1 MLGEST
7 RHPGVLEPPADESG
21 AEDSGASDG
30 SGVPGAASSGNPTAT
45 GRPRPPR
52 VFERRFSRVGLVVGG
67 LFFAASLTPS
77 LMPRSSAVQGAVSG
91 IALAL
96 GYGIGAGGSAL
107 WHYLQIRTLQGRA
120 RRVVLSVLVGAIVVA
135 VAVAQWRFVGWQN
148 DQRRLFGMEPISPT
162 AWPVLVVVTVL
173 VSMLLLVLS
182 RALRLLFRTVI
193 RWFRR
198 VLPVRLANV
207 LGAAVALLL
216 VWGLVSGVLV
226 RGFWAGANGLFAPQN
241 LVNKA
246 GIEQAPTS
254 TLRSGGPGSSVSWD
268 SLGREGRSFVV
279 LGPTQRELQDA
290 SRGTPVKEPIRVYAG
305 LQSADT
311 VQGRADI
318 VLRELRRT
326 GAFSRKVLVLTT
338 TTGSGFIQPG
348 GVDPVEYLWHG
359 DTAIAGIQYSYLP
372 SWLSLL
378 ADQENV
384 QQASQSVFET
394 VYQYWNTLP
403 PATRPRL
410 YLYGLSL
417 GSFGVQS
424 VLTNIELLNQPISG
438 ALMVGPPF
446 VNPLHQRLTAQR
458 DPASPVWRP
467 IYQNGRTVRFTAQD
481 PVLDTNPQGPWGPT
495 RVAYVQHG
503 SDPVVWFSPSLFVRR
518 PVWLQ
523 PGQRAPDVSPR
534 MEWYPQVTG
543 FQVLLDLAGAGGV
556 PWGYGHLYQP
566 SESLHGWES
575 VSQAPGWTPAQL
587 TALATHLDAT
597 NPEK

>member
-1 MLGEST
+1 MPVESQPLPDVVERPT
-7 RHPGVLEPPADESG
+7 GTEP
-21 AEDSGASDG
+21 
-30 SGVPGAASSGNPTAT
+30 
-45 GRPRPPR
+45 RRPPR
-52 VFERRFSRVGLVVGG
+52 VFERRLSRVGLVVGG

-77 LMPRSSAVQGAVSG
+77 LLPRSGVVQGAVSG

-107 WHYLQIRTLQGRA
+107 WHYLQIPTLRGRV
-120 RRVVLSVLVGAIVVA
+120 RRVVLAVLVGVIVLA
-135 VAVAQWRFVGWQN
+135 VVIAQWRFVGWQN
-148 DQRRLFGMEPISPT
+148 DQRRLFGMEPTSP
-162 AWPVLVVVTVL
+162 AQWPVLAVVTLL
-173 VSMLLLVLS
+173 VATLLLVIA

-207 LGAAVALLL
+207 LGIAVALLL
-216 VWGLVSGVLV
+216 VWGLVSGVLL
-226 RGFWAGANGLFAPQN
+226 RGFWAGANGLFAPQD
-241 LVNKA
+241 LINKP

-254 TLRSGGPGSSVSWD
+254 ALRTGGPGSAVSWD

-279 LGPTQRELQDA
+279 LGPTVGDLQKF
-290 SRGTPVKEPIRVYAG
+290 SPGTPAKEPIRVYAG
-305 LQSADT
+305 LGSADT
-311 VQGRADI
+311 VQGRADV
-318 VLRELRRT
+318 VLRELQRT
-326 GAFSRKVLVLTT
+326 DAFSRKVLVLTT

-359 DTAIAGIQYSYLP
+359 DTAVVGVQYSYLP

-384 QQASQSVFET
+384 QQASQVVFET
-394 VYQYWNTLP
+394 VYRYWSTLP
-403 PATRPRL
+403 ADTRPRL

-424 VLTNIELLNQPISG
+424 VLTNIELLNQPING

-446 VNPLHQRLTAQR
+446 VNTLHQQLTAKR
-458 DPASPVWRP
+458 DPGSPVWRP
-467 IYQNGRTVRFTAQD
+467 VYQAGQTVRFTAQQ
-481 PVLDTNPQGPWGPT
+481 PVLETNPVGPWGPT

-503 SDPVVWFSPSLFVRR
+503 SDPVVWFSPSLFVRK

-523 PGQRAPDVSPR
+523 PGERAPDVSPR

-543 FQVLLDLAGAGGV
+543 FQALLDLAGAGGV
-556 PWGYGHLYQP
+556 TWGYGHLYQP
-566 SESLHGWES
+566 SESLYGWS
-575 VSQAPGWTPAQL
+575 AVSQAPGWSPRQL
-587 TALATHLDAT
+587 AALAEHLDAT

>member
-1 MLGEST
+1 MQVESQPRPEVVDHAT
-7 RHPGVLEPPADESG
+7 S
-21 AEDSGASDG
+21 
-30 SGVPGAASSGNPTAT
+30 T

-77 LMPRSSAVQGAVSG
+77 LLPRSSAVQGAVSG
-91 IALAL
+91 VALAL
-96 GYGIGAGGSAL
+96 GYGVGAGGSSL
-107 WHYLQIRTLQGRA
+107 WHYLQVPTLRGRV
-120 RRVVLSVLVGAIVVA
+120 RRVVLAVLVGVIVLA
-135 VAVAQWRFVGWQN
+135 VALAQWRFVGWQN
-148 DQRRLFGMEPISPT
+148 DQRRLFGMDPISPVT
-162 AWPVLVVVTVL
+162 WPVLAVVALL
-173 VSMLLLVLS
+173 VATLLLVIG
-182 RALRLLFRTVI
+182 RALRLLFRTMI

-198 VLPVRLANV
+198 RLPERLANV
-207 LGAAVALLL
+207 LGVAVALLL

-226 RGFWAGANGLFAPQN
+226 RGFWAGANALFAPQD
-241 LVNKA
+241 LVNKS
-246 GIEQAPTS
+246 GVEHAPTS
-254 TLRSGGPGSSVSWD
+254 ALRTGGPGSLVTWD

-279 LGPTQRELQDA
+279 LGPTEGDLEKVSA
-290 SRGTPVKEPIRVYAG
+290 GAPVKEPIRVFAG

-311 VQGRADI
+311 VQGRADV
-318 VLRELRRT
+318 VLRELKRT
-326 GAFSRKVLVLTT
+326 GAFSRKVLVLAT

-359 DTAIAGIQYSYLP
+359 DTAVAGIQYSYLP

-384 QQASQSVFET
+384 QQASRSVFQT
-394 VYQYWNTLP
+394 VYRYWSTLP
-403 PATRPRL
+403 ADTRPRL

-446 VNPLHQRLTAQR
+446 VNTLHQQLTAQR
-458 DPASPVWRP
+458 QPGSPVWRP
-467 IYQNGRTVRFTAQD
+467 VYEGGQTVRFTAQQ
-481 PVLDTNPQGPWGPT
+481 PVLETNPPGPWGPT

-503 SDPVVWFSPSLFVRR
+503 SDPVVWFSPNLFVSS

-523 PGQRAPDVSPR
+523 PGERAPDVSPR

-556 PWGYGHLYQP
+556 PWGYGHLYRP
-566 SESLHGWES
+566 RESLYGWAA
-575 VSQAPGWTPAQL
+575 VSQAPGWSSAQL
-587 TALATHLDAT
+587 AALAEQLDAT